1 MEKAGQT
8 PLWVW
13 IILVVFLVILFFI
26 ILNIFKLGKEGI
38 VKLFS

>member
-1 MEKAGQT
+1 MEKEGQT